1 MNCKCVCMCAYICAW
16 FYVSDVLYEL
26 PCFEWH
32 ADTHCSLHPC
42 MPVFGRVLAAS
53 IPVRVCVCCTCVCM
67 LYVCVRALHTCVCVC
82 VRVFAVRVLE
92 FSAHLH
98 RCMSNAW
105 IDLSPM
111 PGVIPVCVYVCG
123 GAVLT

>member
-1 MNCKCVCMCAYICAW
+1 MCACVRTFVRGFMFLM
-16 FYVSDVLYEL
+16 FYMSY
-26 PCFEWH
+26 
-32 ADTHCSLHPC
+32 
-42 MPVFGRVLAAS
+42 RVLSGMQTRIAVFTPACLCLGACLLHLFLYVCVYA
-53 IPVRVCVCCTCVCM
+53 VRVFVCCTCVCM

-111 PGVIPVCVYVCG
+111 PGVIP
-123 GAVLT
+123 